1 MLRMRIMKYLREK
14 RGVQAALF
22 GDFLSNE
29 VLSIEGNIVNN
40 TYMKSIVYKGTF
52 EKSILRGICY
62 L

>member
-1 MLRMRIMKYLREK
+1 MKYLREK